1 MAQKFVLTAAL
12 NIQAP
17 NMNKVVRNINQ
28 QLQGVSV
35 NLNVPN
41 AAKTN
46 KAIQNVNKNLKNT
59 AKDAKVA
66 ATSMQKLGASI
77 GSTIGQFIKYDI
89 ARAAI
94 NLFSRAITDGLSDA
108 IKFEREMV
116 KIAQVTGATAG
127 KLKDLEKSIT
137 RVSTEFG
144 VASMSLLQ
152 ASRVLSQT
160 GKSAEDVKI
169 ALESL
174 AKTTLAPT
182 FDSLIDTT
190 ETAIAVMAQFKIEAK
205 DLERVLGSINAVA
218 GRFAV
223 EAGDLGVAI
232 KRAGGAFRSAGGE
245 VNELIALFTSVRA
258 TTRETAETIA
268 TGFRTIFTRLQ
279 RPTTIKFLR
288 QFGVE
293 LQDLNGKFVGP
304 YEAVRKLHLVLKD
317 LDPRD
322 VRYSQIVEQLGGFRQ
337 VSKVIPLIQ
346 QFQDAQS
353 ALNVAQAGGNSLAI
367 DAAKAQDTF
376 AVKIT
381 KLKEEVKELF
391 RVISESDAFRVMLD
405 GAIGL
410 AKALT
415 NVATA
420 LGPIIPMLTAM
431 FAIKGIGAL
440 GSIGRNIGRG
450 ISTQGGRAFARGGI
464 VPGTGTGDTVPAML
478 TPGEF
483 VIRKKA
489 VKAFGAGGLAE
500 INKYAKGGK
509 IEATG
514 KGLRKYGYGVGLL
527 FNKEGDR
534 DWDKNKGRRWKE
546 SGSVVNQFG
555 LTDSF
560 KATNVIKRV
569 DLDARTFRNKKIEP
583 YVLAY
588 QQAGKKNKLAQ
599 GIAWEKVLTES
610 GKMSKTKGVQG
621 RPLDGKMGDQIGDA
635 ALSTSS
641 HTASAMAEK
650 LFRHR
655 YLSESNFLTNRK
667 ASYGR
672 DNYNLGTVAEFIPSG
687 ATKAKLDA
695 YGKPKKKPKPK
706 RPRGATGGMLTAQGT
721 DSIPAMLTPGEF
733 VVNKKSAQA
742 IGYNKLHTI
751 NGYASGGVVGGGK
764 RAKMFMGGDPMSSL
778 MMMFGMGMGGGGGG
792 GGATQTS
799 ATNNASS
806 ALNGLAKQANTTS
819 GTFKSGFGAVTSGLG
834 NVATASLMAYSKVQF
849 FGAALDS
856 TITAMGIENETVHK
870 VVGGLTDFV
879 SWIYT
884 ASVAL
889 QALQSTQI
897 LQGLGN
903 MFGSIGGPA
912 IANAIGSP
920 LRDMM
925 TWIIGEKIM
934 KGAGKRVGRAR
945 RGMGRFGRDM
955 AEGADFTRLR
965 RKGLSVDDMM
975 GRSRKLGSEAQRQ
988 FRMSRIRQAGGLA
1001 DEAAEMTARGR
1012 QLASGAGRY
1021 SRAASAGRRAA
1032 GMGQVGRL
1040 GKMLKNPFNIATV
1053 AITAFTLAV
1062 GASTSSQEELNE
1074 KMQNA
1079 DSWEDVAETA
1089 RSRAVGAG
1097 LEGVGTAGMAN
1108 IATKVALKVGTKML
1122 AAKGVRMA
1130 AGAGATGGLNMA
1142 VEIPL
1147 LVAELAYGVAM
1158 ATDTM
1163 NNAIADFDSAQ
1174 FAKKQQELGVA
1185 FDAFKDGTLSS
1196 AAMST
1201 KLASVNSENADRSAQ
1216 IARDQDTGRMGMAG
1230 AWGEGGSFDVM
1241 VDAFKGGDWV
1251 SVIGAGFAT
1260 AAQTMLSI
1268 VSLGTIDI
1276 ANAMGARGFWGR
1288 DDELIQADIESQ
1300 GRAKVEQRAMAPEI
1314 AAGAMQSAL
1323 ESMRKGDGTAATGV
1337 DAFERAMG
1345 GAENL
1350 ALVAKLMGMSA
1361 DALRKKFKEQAEEL
1375 EPIIKA
1381 QKEFEA
1387 AQLEMARSTRAAVD
1401 IMLGIMSIAPQIAA
1415 LEANI
1420 ANTMSGFAGG
1430 ISSAHIVN
1438 KAPQFSNDALAA
1450 ISTPDQ
1456 WNDLKAN
1463 VESVTGFLGVAG
1475 QQIKDEFLG
1484 GAQVMSFLP
1493 DALETLKS
1501 DITNLTGD
1509 TDDAGERV
1517 LDEIRNR
1524 IEDSGGDWD
1533 KIPETIKNRI
1543 RAKINS
1549 LDINAENF
1557 DENMAAILDDA
1568 GAAFA
1573 PYTTALQEAAE
1584 AVHKYNKMYGA
1595 ALAQR
1600 NQMEMS
1606 FIQGQM
1612 KVLQLQQSG
1621 EAMIREATGG
1631 ELTAADSA
1639 AAFKAQQQTLL
1650 GGGSGLAG
1658 GAVTGPGG
1666 GLASELGVA
1675 ELGNLYVDQKKRL
1688 AELNKEIAASTGTTK
1703 DEALAAKKLQ
1713 DEHAELTKQTE
1724 QTKQALQNYTD
1735 VQKRAAGIQAELSRE
1750 QEARKTKRGV
1760 LSDFAFADDAGRASQ
1775 IKGMQSAFTAIQAG
1789 DLGAVSEDQR
1799 GAVGAFL
1806 DKFENI
1812 SLGAFGGKT
1821 GGDIKK
1827 ELEIKELEKVMGRAL
1842 SGDEKK
1848 QIMEST
1854 TKEDKLINDLRALNE
1869 EAITAQEDLN
1879 DGIKVSID
1887 EMNTNL
1893 AELNKKF
1900 LDDLRD
1906 IFGAR
1911 QEQRLKAEERK
1922 ANVGIADATKDL
1934 ANANAALEMVGLGG
1948 LQGEERDS
1956 ALKTLTQNKELL
1968 ANAKAAQDKRKQ
1980 MLEGQKRLQQLFGGA
1995 KLGEMEDKIQHRMGA
2010 ANEHTNQT
2018 MEKVTMAVEAQTQ
2031 AMAGTLAPG
2040 QAKEKAL
2047 SASAGI
2053 TAVFEKLQSGT
2064 MTVQEAAGDDA
2075 MALKAFTQMGYE
2087 KEDKID
2093 SMDANHIAGIIDK
2106 YMSYQMSSG
2115 VSEAENVIST
2125 LKTALEANP
2134 LFTQEVIDK
2143 VLGNS
2148 EGLTERLESLLPE
2161 ETFTKLNER
2170 LNSFSQSIKDIT
2182 DARNEIKAA
2191 GYSGS
2196 EPKPLEAIYEATGG
2210 PIYASRGMFI
2220 PKGTDTVP
2228 AMLTPGEFV
2237 IRRNAVKAVGM
2248 PLLQRINSM
2257 GRGGRQGGNG
2267 YYANGGNVS
2276 GGLALDFSGLDNS
2289 INKFSQQITRLG
2301 DALSG
2306 GFSINVGGEI
2316 NINVRLNGA
2325 EMLEGAKDA
2334 LGQVAADKVEKG
2346 ITRMLKRH
2354 FPKLNNKSGLHRI
2367 KE

>member
-1 MAQKFVLTAAL
+1 M
-12 NIQAP
+12 
-17 NMNKVVRNINQ
+17 
-28 QLQGVSV
+28 
-35 NLNVPN
+35 
-41 AAKTN
+41 
-46 KAIQNVNKNLKNT
+46 
-59 AKDAKVA
+59 
-66 ATSMQKLGASI
+66 
-77 GSTIGQFIKYDI
+77 
-89 ARAAI
+89 
-94 NLFSRAITDGLSDA
+94 
-108 IKFEREMV
+108 
-116 KIAQVTGATAG
+116 
-127 KLKDLEKSIT
+127 
-137 RVSTEFG
+137 
-144 VASMSLLQ
+144 
-152 ASRVLSQT
+152 
-160 GKSAEDVKI
+160 
-169 ALESL
+169 
-174 AKTTLAPT
+174 
-182 FDSLIDTT
+182 
-190 ETAIAVMAQFKIEAK
+190 
-205 DLERVLGSINAVA
+205 
-218 GRFAV
+218 
-223 EAGDLGVAI
+223 
-232 KRAGGAFRSAGGE
+232 
-245 VNELIALFTSVRA
+245 
-258 TTRETAETIA
+258 
-268 TGFRTIFTRLQ
+268 
-279 RPTTIKFLR
+279 
-288 QFGVE
+288 
-293 LQDLNGKFVGP
+293 
-304 YEAVRKLHLVLKD
+304 
-317 LDPRD
+317 
-322 VRYSQIVEQLGGFRQ
+322 
-337 VSKVIPLIQ
+337 
-346 QFQDAQS
+346 
-353 ALNVAQAGGNSLAI
+353 
-367 DAAKAQDTF
+367 
-376 AVKIT
+376 
-381 KLKEEVKELF
+381 
-391 RVISESDAFRVMLD
+391 
-405 GAIGL
+405 
-410 AKALT
+410 
-415 NVATA
+415 
-420 LGPIIPMLTAM
+420 
-431 FAIKGIGAL
+431 
-440 GSIGRNIGRG
+440 
-450 ISTQGGRAFARGGI
+450 
-464 VPGTGTGDTVPAML
+464 
-478 TPGEF
+478 
-483 VIRKKA
+483 KKA
-489 VKAFGAGGLAE
+489 GQARQA
-500 INKYAKGGK
+500 
-509 IEATG
+509 
-514 KGLRKYGYGVGLL
+514 VGS
-527 FNKEGDR
+527 R
-534 DWDKNKGRRWKE
+534 
-546 SGSVVNQFG
+546 
-555 LTDSF
+555 
-560 KATNVIKRV
+560 
-569 DLDARTFRNKKIEP
+569 
-583 YVLAY
+583 
-588 QQAGKKNKLAQ
+588 
-599 GIAWEKVLTES
+599 
-610 GKMSKTKGVQG
+610 
-621 RPLDGKMGDQIGDA
+621 
-635 ALSTSS
+635 
-641 HTASAMAEK
+641 
-650 LFRHR
+650 
-655 YLSESNFLTNRK
+655 
-667 ASYGR
+667 
-672 DNYNLGTVAEFIPSG
+672 
-687 ATKAKLDA
+687 
-695 YGKPKKKPKPK
+695 
-706 RPRGATGGMLTAQGT
+706 
-721 DSIPAMLTPGEF
+721 
-733 VVNKKSAQA
+733 
-742 IGYNKLHTI
+742 
-751 NGYASGGVVGGGK
+751 
-764 RAKMFMGGDPMSSL
+764 
-778 MMMFGMGMGGGGGG
+778 
-792 GGATQTS
+792 
-799 ATNNASS
+799 
-806 ALNGLAKQANTTS
+806 
-819 GTFKSGFGAVTSGLG
+819 
-834 NVATASLMAYSKVQF
+834 
-849 FGAALDS
+849 
-856 TITAMGIENETVHK
+856 
-870 VVGGLTDFV
+870 
-879 SWIYT
+879 
-884 ASVAL
+884 
-889 QALQSTQI
+889 
-897 LQGLGN
+897 
-903 MFGSIGGPA
+903 
-912 IANAIGSP
+912 
-920 LRDMM
+920 
-925 TWIIGEKIM
+925 
-934 KGAGKRVGRAR
+934 
-945 RGMGRFGRDM
+945 MGRFGRDM

-988 FRMSRIRQAGGLA
+988 FRMSRIKQAGGFA

-1040 GKMLKNPFNIATV
+1040 GKMLKNPFNLATI

-1097 LEGVGTAGMAN
+1097 LDATGEAGMAVMAGK
-1108 IATKVALKVGTKML
+1108 IGMKIGAKILAT
-1122 AAKGVRMA
+1122 KGVRMA

-1147 LVAELAYGVAM
+1147 LIAELGYGVAM
-1158 ATDTM
+1158 AADAM

-1216 IARDQDTGRMGMAG
+1216 IARDQDTGRMGVMGVIEAG
-1230 AWGEGGSFDVM
+1230 KSAFNSFSE
-1241 VDAFKGGDWV
+1241 GDWV
-1251 SVIGAGFAT
+1251 GGIGAAFGMAL
-1260 AAQTMLSI
+1260 QMNP
-1268 VSLGTIDI
+1268 VSLVAGSLAD
-1276 ANAMGARGFWGR
+1276 AMGMRGFWGR

-1631 ELTAADSA
+1631 KLTAADSA
-1639 AAFKAQQQTLL
+1639 AAFQAEQQTLL

-1658 GAVTGPGG
+1658 GGVTGPGG
-1666 GLASELGVA
+1666 GPASGLGVA
-1675 ELGNLYVDQKKRL
+1675 DLGNLYVDQKKKL
-1688 AELNKEIAASTGTTK
+1688 AALNKQISETTATK
-1703 DEALAAKKLQ
+1703 GNEAEEVKALQ

-1827 ELEIKELEKVMGRAL
+1827 ELEIKELEKVMGRDL

-1854 TKEDKLINDLRALNE
+1854 SKEDKLINDLRTLNE
-1869 EAITAQEDLN
+1869 EAVTAQEALN

-1887 EMNTNL
+1887 EMNTNM

-1922 ANVGIADATKDL
+1922 ANEGIADATKDL

-1968 ANAKAAQDKRKQ
+1968 ANAKAAQDKRGQ

-2040 QAKEKAL
+2040 QAKERAL

-2053 TAVFEKLQSGT
+2053 TSVFEKLQAGT
-2064 MTVQEAAGDDA
+2064 MTVLEAAGDDA
-2075 MALKAFTQMGYE
+2075 MALKAFTQQGYG
-2087 KEDKID
+2087 KEDKITD
-2093 SMDANHIAGIIDK
+2093 MDANHVAGIIDK

-2182 DARNEIKAA
+2182 DARNEIKAS
-2191 GYSGS
+2191 GYSAS
-2196 EPKPLEAIYEATGG
+2196 EPKPLETMYEATGG